1 MRLDALS
8 TRRALLRDIQ
18 AQQMQLLLI
27 CLNNGTL
34 PSEAIAASISSLE
47 CSPVGS
53 SGSPRHQ
60 FTLVEENFSRT
71 ATPGTIFYGPL
82 VILQIRRARGIRV
95 DVIHGEE
102 PQSVGARETKS
113 SSICTAWEANQ
124 ISGGYYFTNTRYLI
138 CSKCI
143 IQRILHEI

>member
-18 AQQMQLLLI
+18 AQQMQSLLV

-34 PSEAIAASISSLE
+34 PSEAITASISSLE

-71 ATPGTIFYGPL
+71 ATPGTIFYGDPC
-82 VILQIRRARGIRV
+82 
-95 DVIHGEE
+95 H
-102 PQSVGARETKS
+102 S
-113 SSICTAWEANQ
+113 
-124 ISGGYYFTNTRYLI
+124 TNP
-138 CSKCI
+138 
-143 IQRILHEI
+143 